1 MPGNRALFDRA
12 MEQSREAARLKQWEE
27 ALKQAVRALQE
38 FPQDAGARSSVA
50 VALFNTG
57 KNQQALQLFEELRRS
72 DQNNP
77 FFLEYL
83 AQCYERVGDG
93 DAAVA
98 AYVQLADLQQGRR
111 LGAKAAEALGEVLR
125 LRPGADEQR
134 ERLARL
140 LEESGARGD
149 AAGHYL
155 ELARRR
161 QGRDLEQ
168 ASALAEHALELDPAS
183 REAKELIA
191 ALHGA
196 LADVAQARIDATH
209 GASGVPAAAS
219 SPSGMPSAFGATG
232 GLRGHQFAVDKVV
245 AQAQERQEAGD
256 MAGAMEGYERAVG
269 MGCERSDVFYS
280 LGLLYQ
286 EAERHEDATRVLAR
300 AAQDEEYALSAH
312 YALGT
317 SFQAL
322 GRLPQAVKEYE
333 ETISLLPLE
342 SIGKT
347 EAEDMIQ
354 MYEAAAGIYVQMNDI
369 ARAASLYSTLANFLG
384 SKRWG
389 KERADEFRQRAKELT
404 ERNMFAKLRSLGT
417 GALAAPAPDAV
428 EEEPPQPQTMPET
441 WGKIKPITE
450 FLRPRGEP
458 GVGGEAAFFDSPGA
472 APAVEAPELD
482 PLAALDALPAA
493 AQQRFAPL
501 TPLATGGLDEVAERY
516 VVASEKYVD
525 QNLMLAAVDACLE
538 VIRLSPDYL
547 PIHLRLGEIYE
558 RDGRTEEALT
568 KYQLLVDTY
577 TARGEAREA
586 IPVYFRLIELSPDT
600 INARARLSD
609 LLRQEGRL
617 AEAAEQVGLVASS
630 YFRMGQT
637 NKALEEYRRGLQW
650 APESAALHQQYAQ
663 GLLRLE
669 RYEAALTEFRRA
681 LELEPDN
688 LANVAGINIALALI
702 GDQPLAMWQS
712 LATLLEQLRARPQQG
727 ADVQAEYRS
736 ALLVADEPVLH
747 YTLAVVQQHAGQHQS
762 ALMELEQAEALLE
775 EGPDPLLAPALVH
788 QAMADSFIAL
798 GQADEARAQL
808 QKCLAVPRGKVS
820 PELARYSFATPLS
833 QGELVRRM
841 AEAYAATGDL
851 VGAEQAL
858 LEARQHIP
866 YDRAIYTKLADVYF
880 RQGKLAEAL
889 AQLDDL
895 ATYYEGRQDL
905 DRAIETIEDAVKL
918 APNNIAL
925 GNRLAKLNI
934 RRGYL
939 DKGVAG
945 LVRVAEQQRKAGQL
959 KDAVQNLQQAAEV
972 HWTLGQHEKAREI
985 YDKIIHIA
993 PNDVEARQWLAFM
1006 YTLAGRSADAVA
1018 EKKQI
1023 VRILLQQRDLD
1034 NAIAEMHQIYGLDQ
1048 NDADNL
1054 YQLGDA
1060 LMRRQEYDQAM
1071 RIYSRLAK
1079 MPHVETER
1087 VEALQ
1092 AAAKRMMEQSKG

>member
-12 MEQSREAARLKQWEE
+12 MEQSREAARLKNWDE
-27 ALKQAVRALQE
+27 ALKQAVRAVQE

-50 VALFNTG
+50 VAFFNTG
-57 KNQQALQLFEELRRS
+57 KYQQALQLFEELRRA
-72 DQNNP
+72 DANNP

-93 DAAVA
+93 PAAVA
-98 AYVQLADLQQGRR
+98 AYGELADLQQGRR

-125 LRPGADEQR
+125 LRPDADDQR

-140 LEESGARGD
+140 LEESGARAD
-149 AAGHYL
+149 AAAQYL

-161 QGRDLEQ
+161 QGHDLEQ
-168 ASALAEHALELDPAS
+168 ATALAERALALDPAS

-196 LADVAQARIDATH
+196 LSDAAQQRIDAPQ
-209 GASGVPAAAS
+209 PAPGIPAPA
-219 SPSGMPSAFGATG
+219 MFGATG
-232 GLRGHQFAVDKVV
+232 GLRGQQFAVDKVV

-256 MAGAMEGYERAVG
+256 MAGAMESYERAVS
-269 MGCERSDVFYS
+269 MGSERSDVFYS

-286 EAERHEDATRVLAR
+286 EAARHEDAVRVLER
-300 AAQDEEYALSAH
+300 AAQDEEFALSSH
-312 YALGT
+312 YALGA
-317 SFQAL
+317 SYEAL

-342 SIGKT
+342 SIGKS
-347 EAEDMIQ
+347 EADDMIQ

-369 ARAASLYSTLANFLG
+369 ARAASLYSSLANFLG
-384 SKRWG
+384 GKRWG

-417 GALAAPAPDAV
+417 GALTPNTVDEL
-428 EEEPPQPQTMPET
+428 EEEAPEPQLMPET

-450 FLRPRGEP
+450 FLRPRGEVVAEQAP
-458 GVGGEAAFFDSPGA
+458 FETTNGSYTPPAAD
-472 APAVEAPELD
+472 ETD
-482 PLAALDALPAA
+482 PLAALGVTEQYLPV
-493 AQQRFAPL
+493 
-501 TPLATGGLDEVAERY
+501 TPLDTSGLDEIAERY
-516 VVASEKYVD
+516 VLASEKYVE
-525 QNLMLAAVDACLE
+525 QKLMLAATDACLE
-538 VIRLSPDYL
+538 VIRLEPEFL

-558 RDGRTEEALT
+558 RDGRVEDALA
-568 KYQLLVDTY
+568 KYQLLIDTY
-577 TARGEAREA
+577 MARGESRQA

-600 INARARLSD
+600 TNARTRLAD
-609 LLRQEGRL
+609 LLRQEGRT
-617 AEAAEQVGLVASS
+617 AEAAEQLGLVAAS

-650 APESAALHQQYAQ
+650 APDSAALRQQYGQ

-669 RYEAALTEFRRA
+669 RYEAALAEFRRA
-681 LELEPDN
+681 LELAPN
-688 LANVAGINIALALI
+688 TLANVAGINIALALI
-702 GDQPLAMWQS
+702 GDQPLAIWQS
-712 LATLLEQLRARPQQG
+712 LATLLEQLKTSPQQST
-727 ADVQAEYRS
+727 DVQAEYRS
-736 ALLVADEPVLH
+736 ALLVADVPLLH
-747 YTLAVVQQHAGQHQS
+747 YILAVVQQHAGQHQS
-762 ALMELEQAEALLE
+762 ALMELEQAQALLE
-775 EGPDPLLAPALVH
+775 EAADPLLAPALVH

-808 QKCLAVPRGKVS
+808 QRGLAAPRGKVNQ
-820 PELARYSFATPLS
+820 ELARYPFAAPLS

-851 VGAEQAL
+851 VGAERAL

-889 AQLDDL
+889 AQLEDL

-905 DRAIETIEDAVKL
+905 DRALETLEDAEKL

-925 GNRLAKLNI
+925 GNRLAKLYL

-939 DKGVAG
+939 DKGVDG
-945 LVRVAEQQRKAGQL
+945 LVRVADQQRKAGQI

-972 HWTLGQHEKAREI
+972 HWTLGQHDKARAL
-985 YDKIIHIA
+985 YDKITHIA

-1023 VRILLQQRDLD
+1023 VRILLQMRDLD

-1048 NDADNL
+1048 NDVDNL
-1054 YQLGDA
+1054 FQLGDA
-1060 LMRRQEYDQAM
+1060 LMRRQEYDQAV
-1071 RIYSRLAK
+1071 RIYGRLAK
-1079 MPHVETER
+1079 LPNIEIER

-1092 AAAKRMMEQSKG
+1092 AAARRMLEQTKG